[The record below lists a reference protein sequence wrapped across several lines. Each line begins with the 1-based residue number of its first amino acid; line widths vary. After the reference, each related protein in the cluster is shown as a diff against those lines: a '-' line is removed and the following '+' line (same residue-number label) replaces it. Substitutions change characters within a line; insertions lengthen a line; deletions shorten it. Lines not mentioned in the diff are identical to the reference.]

1 MAAVPPAAKE
11 RAPHGGRMR
20 CSGSICRRLASLEA
34 ASHGIARRGAFQDR
48 FGSLGI
54 PWNGVRHR
62 SISVTRSPH
71 RRRWWLSRRGLA
83 GARLEGG
90 RAPFASTSLTGS
102 SSSRTGF
109 PMTASDSWSREARQR
124 AAISGMRSSSAGTS
138 IKSAAPAAERVPGW
152 RAVHA
157 RRRDARRNA
166 AAASLPA
173 PGTSTLAHSWLTE
186 IATRACRERQS
197 HRSPNSRGS
206 IRRRDRRQEDDRC
219 VHP

>member
-1 MAAVPPAAKE
+1 MIIQVEVIVLGAAFARGFAEELGRAAAQDVWRGLKHFIAQVFEIRRRPAA
-11 RAPHGGRMR
+11 
-20 CSGSICRRLASLEA
+20 
-34 ASHGIARRGAFQDR
+34 
-48 FGSLGI
+48 
-54 PWNGVRHR
+54 
-62 SISVTRSPH
+62 
-71 RRRWWLSRRGLA
+71 
-83 GARLEGG
+83 G

-124 AAISGMRSSSAGTS
+124 AAIPSGMRSSSAGTS
-138 IKSAAPAAERVPGW
+138 IKSAGPAAERVPGW

-186 IATRACRERQS
+186 IATRPCRER
-197 HRSPNSRGS
+197 
-206 IRRRDRRQEDDRC
+206 
-219 VHP
+219 

>member
-48 FGSLGI
+48 FGQAVTWVMIIQVEVIVLGAAFARGFAEELGRAAAQDVWRGLKHFI
-54 PWNGVRHR
+54 AQVFE
-62 SISVTRSPH
+62 I
-71 RRRWWLSRRGLA
+71 RRRPA
-83 GARLEGG
+83 AG

-124 AAISGMRSSSAGTS
+124 AAISSGMRSSSAT
-138 IKSAAPAAERVPGW
+138 
-152 RAVHA
+152 
-157 RRRDARRNA
+157 
-166 AAASLPA
+166 
-173 PGTSTLAHSWLTE
+173 
-186 IATRACRERQS
+186 Q
-197 HRSPNSRGS
+197 
-206 IRRRDRRQEDDRC
+206 
-219 VHP
+219 